1 VNDLRRGRGMKSY
14 LRLVEQLSKFMNVIA
29 GIALTFMMLLTV
41 VDVILRRMGKAI
53 PGTYELVAFSGVV
66 VVGFALAYTSFVRAH
81 VFVDLVVE
89 KLGLH
94 SRRVVLIFTKLV
106 GGAFFVMLG
115 INLIKDGFNLIQ
127 TGELSP
133 TLQFPFYPMAFGLGL
148 CSFVVCLVLLSD
160 IPKIIGG
167 DYE

>member
-1 VNDLRRGRGMKSY
+1 MKAY

-41 VDVILRRMGKAI
+41 LDVILRRMGRAI

-81 VFVDLVVE
+81 VFVDMVIE
-89 KLGLH
+89 KLEV
-94 SRRVVLIFTKLV
+94 RTRKTVLICTKLI
-106 GGAFFVMLG
+106 GIAFFIMLG
-115 INLIKDGFNLIQ
+115 INLIKDGFNLIE

-133 TLQFPFYPMAFGLGL
+133 TLQFPFYPIAFGLGV
-148 CSFVVCLVLLSD
+148 CSFVECLVLFSD
-160 IPKIIGG
+160 IPRIIGG

>member
-1 VNDLRRGRGMKSY
+1 MKAY

-29 GIALTFMMLLTV
+29 GIAITFMMLLTV
-41 VDVILRRMGKAI
+41 ADVILRRMGKAI

-66 VVGFALAYTSFVRAH
+66 VVGFALAYTSWVRAH

-89 KLGLH
+89 KLGTH
-94 SRRVVLIFTKLV
+94 SKRVVLVFTKLV
-106 GGAFFVMLG
+106 GIAFFVMLG
-115 INLIKDGFNLIQ
+115 INLIKDGLTLIQ

-133 TLQFPFYPMAFGLGL
+133 TLQFPFYPIAFGLGV
-148 CSFVVCLVLLSD
+148 CSFVECLVLLSD
-160 IPKIIGG
+160 IPRIIGG